1 MHVAV
6 DREGKHLDPGQ
17 DQQRAPVQASNR
29 GQENLVHHP
38 PSAAVRAVRGASVS
52 PTVPGDVNA
61 EEGATVSGVLVRQWL
76 LRWPVHQ
83 RYQGY
88 RRFQMIVCE

>member
-29 GQENLVHHP
+29 GQENLVHHL
-38 PSAAVRAVRGASVS
+38 PSVVVRAVQGVSVS
-52 PTVPGDVNA
+52 PRVPTDVD
-61 EEGATVSGVLVRQWL
+61 EEEEEVVDGVLA
-76 LRWPVHQ
+76 
-83 RYQGY
+83 
-88 RRFQMIVCE
+88 